1 MSKKNKNK
9 LNLKNYKTTKYYKAG
24 KEAAY
29 NYPKWAKD
37 YHAVWNP
44 ETGEF
49 QTNPATLTSESQETW
64 GEHPQEG
71 DMLFTNKG
79 VSYRVDD
86 EWVEAQADET
96 FSQILWE
103 EGGSWDELSNLAKE
117 APSGQD
123 ILEAGIDIIKMLL
136 EKNIAY
142 SNSAMDPLNIL
153 SDASPEDQIKMHI
166 DNKLTR
172 LKYQKEFQNED
183 SLKDLAGYVIL
194 LMVLKTGRN

>member
-9 LNLKNYKTTKYYKAG
+9 LNLKNYKTTKHYKAG
-24 KEAAY
+24 KDAAY
-29 NYPKWAKD
+29 NYPEWAKD
-37 YHAVWNP
+37 YHAVWDVESGEVDVNP
-44 ETGEF
+44 RMYTPGVYIDADL
-49 QTNPATLTSESQETW
+49 QD
-64 GEHPQEG
+64 G
-71 DMLFTNKG
+71 DMMMTNEG
-79 VSYRVDD
+79 TSYQVDG
-86 EWVEAQADET
+86 EWVESHADET
-96 FSQILWE
+96 LAQILWD
-103 EGGSWDELSNLAKE
+103 EGGSWDELSKLAE
-117 APSGQD
+117 QAPSGRD